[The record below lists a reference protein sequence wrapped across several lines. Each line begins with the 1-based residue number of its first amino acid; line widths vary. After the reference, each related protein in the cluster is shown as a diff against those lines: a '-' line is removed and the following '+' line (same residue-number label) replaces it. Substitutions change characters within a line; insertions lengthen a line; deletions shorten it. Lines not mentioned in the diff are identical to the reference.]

1 MADDRGMM
9 VGAREARLANSVGVR
24 PDREKG
30 VVERGGSVE
39 ATAVVGETGL
49 PGVGLR
55 GDFSSIDDRFRL
67 SCSEI
72 ISPVLVV
79 LLFVPV

>member
-1 MADDRGMM
+1 MM
-9 VGAREARLANSVGVR
+9 VGAREARRANNVGVR
-24 PDREKG
+24 PDIEKG

-67 SCSEI
+67 SCSDI